1 MAYTKQKKTKPVQ
14 PDDLIR
20 YVVSPRTDLDPTSPP
35 PGGSGVPVPPK
46 QPKQDQDDDK

>member
-1 MAYTKQKKTKPVQ
+1 MSDPKQKTIKPTD